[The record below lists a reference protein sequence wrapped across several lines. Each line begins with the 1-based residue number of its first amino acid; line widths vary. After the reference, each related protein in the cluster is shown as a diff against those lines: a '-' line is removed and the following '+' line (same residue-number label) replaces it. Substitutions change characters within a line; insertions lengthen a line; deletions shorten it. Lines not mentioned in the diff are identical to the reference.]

1 MVETLLVLVVVLV
14 ALLLVLQVRG
24 VSEKARL
31 VGEQAAE
38 RARAE
43 AGLREMVQPLQTQL
57 ETYQKV
63 VQELETNRAKQEGS
77 LSTQLKE
84 LNRQY
89 EGLRT
94 QTHDLASALKH
105 SSTRGTWGEI
115 QLRRIV
121 ELAGMVAYCDFEEQV
136 HASGGGHDGATRPD
150 LVVRLPGGTS
160 IAVDAKSPGDAFFR
174 RVRRMMR
181 PRPIACLS
189 SSLAAS
195 LLT

>member
-57 ETYQKV
+57 ETYQRV
-63 VQELETNRAKQEGS
+63 VKELETNRAKQEGS

-84 LNRQY
+84 LN
-89 EGLRT
+89 LF
-94 QTHDLASALKH
+94 SN
-105 SSTRGTWGEI
+105 
-115 QLRRIV
+115 
-121 ELAGMVAYCDFEEQV
+121 
-136 HASGGGHDGATRPD
+136 PD
-150 LVVRLPGGTS
+150 LTKAQIAKLQKALPKCK
-160 IAVDAKSPGDAFFR
+160 I
-174 RVRRMMR
+174 
-181 PRPIACLS
+181 LS
-189 SSLAAS
+189 NPKK
-195 LLT
+195 